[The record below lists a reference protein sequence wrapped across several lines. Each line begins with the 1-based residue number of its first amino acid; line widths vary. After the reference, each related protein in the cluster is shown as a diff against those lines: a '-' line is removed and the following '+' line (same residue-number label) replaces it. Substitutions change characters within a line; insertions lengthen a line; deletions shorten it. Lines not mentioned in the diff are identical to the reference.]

1 MLVCSTAGISYD
13 LNIILKW
20 MDKLD
25 VESFEFMINP
35 ESKWDL
41 NLVAQKLKDYDIKS
55 VHGNRDIAKLILNDQ
70 KEGIKILE
78 ENLEFMHKIDAN
90 FLVLHAWDPRSAF
103 NMEDLLV
110 LEDYRDSVVIENI
123 PSAYPIKDLFDFFA
137 GLKFKF
143 TLDLA
148 WLYFS
153 NDFRILNYDIVNVHI
168 RDFADGNPR
177 TKIFKG
183 NVNFGEIFEKL
194 SEKQYTFEAIYGKYY
209 KNPEDVNDDLKR
221 IKKILNKK

>member
-1 MLVCSTAGISYD
+1 
-13 LNIILKW
+13 
-20 MDKLD
+20 
-25 VESFEFMINP
+25 
-35 ESKWDL
+35 
-41 NLVAQKLKDYDIKS
+41 
-55 VHGNRDIAKLILNDQ
+55 
-70 KEGIKILE
+70 
-78 ENLEFMHKIDAN
+78 MHKIDAN

-103 NMEDLLV
+103 NIEDLLV

-123 PSAYPIKDLFDFFA
+123 PSIYSIKDLFDFFA

-177 TKIFKG
+177 TKIFEG

-194 SEKQYTFEAIYGKYY
+194 GEKQYTFEAIYRKYY
-209 KNPEDVNDDLKR
+209 ENPEEVNIDLKR